1 MSLIFLCESAHTPCA
16 GSLRVPG
23 CAHSVIVMKRLTAA
37 PLVALVLGCG
47 LLAAAPA
54 ALANDPLKELIDQE
68 VPALK
73 DGTRMTLAAVEQA
86 ILDACKRRKFSATVV
101 EPGLIT
107 ARWEN
112 HGHSFEVSI
121 PYTDSAYSIRYKDS
135 VRMDYNPAK
144 RRIDDAYNEY
154 VDGLAEHIEAGL
166 DDALGKLK
174 KSQKIRKVARIN
186 PRYAV

>member
-1 MSLIFLCESAHTPCA
+1 MKSRSA
-16 GSLRVPG
+16 
-23 CAHSVIVMKRLTAA
+23 SVVAV
-37 PLVALVLGCG
+37 LVVG
-47 LLAAAPA
+47 LLAAAPP

-73 DGTRMTLAAVEQA
+73 DGTRMTLAAVERA
-86 ILDACKRRKFSATVV
+86 ILDACARRKFAAAVV

-112 HGHSFEVSI
+112 RGHSFEVSI
-121 PYTDSAYSIRYKDS
+121 PYTDAAYSIRYKDS
-135 VRMDYNPAK
+135 VRMDFNPVK

-154 VDGLAEHIEAGL
+154 VHGLAEHIEAGL
-166 DDALGKLK
+166 DDALDKLK
-174 KSQKIRKVARIN
+174 KSQKSRKVARIN

>member
-1 MSLIFLCESAHTPCA
+1 LVSMDRSPWFASL
-16 GSLRVPG
+16 V
-23 CAHSVIVMKRLTAA
+23 SVC
-37 PLVALVLGCG
+37 LV
-47 LLAAAPA
+47 AAAPM
-54 ALANDPLKELIDQE
+54 ALANDPVKDLLDRE

-73 DGTRMTLAAVEQA
+73 DGTRMSMELVERT
-86 ILDACKRRKFSATVV
+86 ILEACARRKFTATVV

-107 ARWEN
+107 AHWESR
-112 HGHSFEVSI
+112 GHSFDVSI
-121 PYTDSAYSIRYKDS
+121 PYNESTYSIRYKDS

-166 DDALGKLK
+166 DDALSKLK
-174 KSQKIRKVARIN
+174 KSQKMRKVARIN

>member
-1 MSLIFLCESAHTPCA
+1 MDRSPWFASL
-16 GSLRVPG
+16 V
-23 CAHSVIVMKRLTAA
+23 SVC
-37 PLVALVLGCG
+37 LV
-47 LLAAAPA
+47 AAAPM
-54 ALANDPLKELIDQE
+54 ALANDPVKDLLDRE

-73 DGTRMTLAAVEQA
+73 DGTRMSMELVERT
-86 ILDACKRRKFSATVV
+86 ILEACARRKFAATVV

-112 HGHSFEVSI
+112 RGHSFEVSI
-121 PYTDSAYSIRYKDS
+121 PYTDSTYSIRYKDS

-166 DDALGKLK
+166 DDALAKLK
-174 KSQKIRKVARIN
+174 KSQKMRKVARIN

>member
-1 MSLIFLCESAHTPCA
+1 MWLIFLCESVHNPEAE
-16 GSLRVPG
+16 SLRGPRG
-23 CAHSVIVMKRLTAA
+23 GHSLVSMRSLFVAS
-37 PLVALVLGCG
+37 LVALG

-73 DGTRMTLAAVEQA
+73 DGTRMTLAAVEHA
-86 ILDACKRRKFSATVV
+86 ILEACKRRKFEATVV

-112 HGHSFEVSI
+112 RGHSFEVTI

-135 VRMDYNPAK
+135 VRMDFNPAK
-144 RRIDDAYNEY
+144 MRIDDAYNEY

-166 DDALGKLK
+166 GDALSKLK

>member
-1 MSLIFLCESAHTPCA
+1 MKSLS
-16 GSLRVPG
+16 S
-23 CAHSVIVMKRLTAA
+23 A
-37 PLVALVLGCG
+37 PLLALVFGWG
-47 LLAAAPA
+47 LLAAAPV

-73 DGTRMTLAAVEQA
+73 DGTRMTLGAVEHA
-86 ILDACKRRKFSATVV
+86 ILEACKRRKFAATVV

-112 HGHSFEVSI
+112 RGHSFEVSI

-135 VRMDYNPAK
+135 VRMDFNPVK

-154 VDGLAEHIEAGL
+154 VDALAEHIEAGL

>member
-1 MSLIFLCESAHTPCA
+1 MFRSL
-16 GSLRVPG
+16 SLASLLAV
-23 CAHSVIVMKRLTAA
+23 
-37 PLVALVLGCG
+37 G
-47 LLAAAPA
+47 LLATAPA

-73 DGTRMTLAAVEQA
+73 DGTRMTLAAVEHA
-86 ILDACKRRKFSATVV
+86 ILDACARRRFSATVV
-101 EPGLIT
+101 EPGLII

-112 HGHSFEVSI
+112 RGHSFEVSI
-121 PYTDSAYSIRYKDS
+121 PYSDSTYSIRYKDS
-135 VRMDYNPAK
+135 VRMDFNPAK

-166 DDALGKLK
+166 GDALSKLK

>member
-1 MSLIFLCESAHTPCA
+1 MCLIFQCESVHNPCC
-16 GSLRVPG
+16 GSLRDPG
-23 CAHSVIVMKRLTAA
+23 GGHSVDVMRSPSFASLM
-37 PLVALVLGCG
+37 ALVLGWG

-54 ALANDPLKELIDQE
+54 ARANDPLKELIDQE

-73 DGTRMTLAAVEQA
+73 DGTRMTQAAVERA
-86 ILDACKRRKFSATVV
+86 ILDACARRKFAATVV

-121 PYTDSAYSIRYKDS
+121 PYTDSTYSIRYKDS
-135 VRMDYNPAK
+135 VRMDFNPAK

-166 DDALGKLK
+166 DDALSKLK

>member
-1 MSLIFLCESAHTPCA
+1 MWLIFPCESAHNPRC

-23 CAHSVIVMKRLTAA
+23 SGHSVEAMRSPTFASLA
-37 PLVALVLGCG
+37 ALVLGWA

-73 DGTRMTLAAVEQA
+73 DGTRMTLAAVERA
-86 ILDACKRRKFSATVV
+86 ILDACARRKFAATVI

-121 PYTDSAYSIRYKDS
+121 PYTESTYSIRYKDS
-135 VRMDYNPAK
+135 VRMDFNPAK

-166 DDALGKLK
+166 DDALSRLK

>member
-1 MSLIFLCESAHTPCA
+1 MWLIFQCESVHNPRS
-16 GSLRVPG
+16 GSLRVLG
-23 CAHSVIVMKRLTAA
+23 SGHSVEVMKRPTFGFVMAW
-37 PLVALVLGCG
+37 VLGCG

-54 ALANDPLKELIDQE
+54 ARANDPLKELIDQE

-73 DGTRMTLAAVEQA
+73 DGTHMTLAAVERA
-86 ILDACKRRKFSATVV
+86 ILDACARRKFAAMVV

-121 PYTDSAYSIRYKDS
+121 PYTESTYSIRYKDS
-135 VRMDYNPAK
+135 VRMDFNPAK

-166 DDALGKLK
+166 DDALSRLK

>member
-1 MSLIFLCESAHTPCA
+1 MWLIFLCESAHTPRA
-16 GSLRVPG
+16 RSLRAPG
-23 CAHSVIVMKRLTAA
+23 CGHSLVAMRNLFSA
-37 PLVALVLGCG
+37 PLVAMVLGCG
-47 LLAAAPA
+47 LLAAAPV

-73 DGTRMTLAAVEQA
+73 DGTHMTLAAVEQA
-86 ILDACKRRKFSATVV
+86 ILDACKRRKFAATVV

-121 PYTDSAYSIRYKDS
+121 PYSDSTYSIRYKDS
-135 VRMDYNPAK
+135 VRMDYNPVK

-166 DDALGKLK
+166 DDALSKLK

>member
-1 MSLIFLCESAHTPCA
+1 MKSRSA
-16 GSLRVPG
+16 
-23 CAHSVIVMKRLTAA
+23 SVVAV
-37 PLVALVLGCG
+37 LVVG

-73 DGTRMTLAAVEQA
+73 DGTRMTLAAVERA
-86 ILDACKRRKFSATVV
+86 ILDACARRKFAAAVV

-112 HGHSFEVSI
+112 RGHSFEVSI
-121 PYTDSAYSIRYKDS
+121 PYTDAAYSIRYKDS
-135 VRMDYNPAK
+135 VRMDFNPVK

-154 VDGLAEHIEAGL
+154 VHGLAEHIEAGL
-166 DDALGKLK
+166 DDALDKLK
-174 KSQKIRKVARIN
+174 KSQKSRKVARIN